1 MEQTHGASIRAELAS
16 TRCAEQ
22 WVAGDETP
30 WLKGN
35 TSGGGE
41 NRVIEF
47 PPFCRQR
54 P

>member
-1 MEQTHGASIRAELAS
+1 MAQTRRASIPAELAS

-22 WVAGDETP
+22 WDAGDESP

-35 TSGGGE
+35 ISRRGE